1 MKLYRFRYSPYA
13 RKVQMLLELLGR
25 PHEVVEVPYSDRS
38 ELARLTGGYIYVPVL
53 LDDGGEVTV
62 ESRRIAALLL
72 DGEAGRS
79 LVPAPLD
86 GPIWAYADFCDG
98 PLEDV
103 LFKIA
108 SPGVRQAWSDP
119 GARALYTLIKERKF
133 GTGCI
138 DAWHAARPAL
148 LDRAR
153 DLLAPSVRTLGRVP
167 FLFGERPTL
176 ADAALYGN
184 LAMLEE
190 AEPALPRELAPALE
204 PYMRRVEAARPPV
217 PSAPRRT

>member
-1 MKLYRFRYSPYA
+1 MKLYRFRYSPFA

-25 PHEVVEVPYSDRS
+25 PHEVVEVPYTDRG

-53 LDDGGEVTV
+53 LDDDGTVTV
-62 ESRRIAALLL
+62 QSRRIAALLL
-72 DGEAGRS
+72 EGDGGRA

-103 LFKIA
+103 LFRLA
-108 SPGVRQAWSDP
+108 SPGVRAAWSEP
-119 GARALYTLIKERKF
+119 GAKALYTLIKERKF
-133 GTGCI
+133 GVGCV
-138 DAWHAARPAL
+138 DAWQASRPAL
-148 LDRAR
+148 LDEAR
-153 DLLAPSVRTLGRVP
+153 ELLAPTLRTLGALP

-204 PYMRRVEAARPPV
+204 PYMRRVEAARPAAG
-217 PSAPRRT
+217 SAARRT

>member
-25 PHEVVEVPYSDRS
+25 PHEVVDVPYSDRG

-53 LDDGGEVTV
+53 VDDAGAVTV
-62 ESRRIAALLL
+62 ESRRITALLL
-72 DGEAGRS
+72 EGEAGRA
-79 LVPAPLD
+79 LVPAPLE

-103 LFKIA
+103 LFRVA
-108 SPGVRQAWSDP
+108 SPGVRQAWEDP
-119 GARALYTLIKERKF
+119 GAKALYTLIKERKF
-133 GTGCI
+133 GAGCV
-138 DAWHAARPAL
+138 DAWQAARPAL
-148 LDRAR
+148 LDKAR
-153 DLLAPSVRTLGRVP
+153 ELLAPTVRTLARVP

-184 LAMLEE
+184 LAMVEE
-190 AEPALPRELAPALE
+190 AEPALPRELGPSFE
-204 PYMRRVEAARPPV
+204 PYMRRVEAARPAR
-217 PSAPRRT
+217 PSAAGRA